1 MATIGFIGIGNM
13 GAGMAR
19 NLVKAGHEVTVFDL
33 DTEKARGIEGAHLAP
48 TAIEAAQGRDAIVT
62 MLPAGPVVASVYR
75 ETILPNAAPDTLLI
89 DCSTIDVDTARQL
102 AGEAAQ
108 AGFAMLDAPV
118 SGGVAGADAGTL
130 AFMTGGIEASF
141 ARAEP
146 ILDAMGAKVVHCGD
160 AGAGQGTK
168 ICNNMML
175 AIQMISVAEGFALA
189 EKLGLSPQKL
199 FDVSSAASGQ
209 CWSLTT
215 YCPMPGVGP
224 QTSADNGY
232 APGFAAGLM
241 HKDLGLAME
250 AAQASGADVAF
261 GRAAFD
267 AYDAMVEAGDAGVD
281 FSGIIRAKRG
291 VA

>member
-146 ILDAMGAKVVHCGD
+146 PPPSCP
-160 AGAGQGTK
+160 
-168 ICNNMML
+168 L
-175 AIQMISVAEGFALA
+175 ARSPSPLPVERRAAVPMRASCWPRVISVR
-189 EKLGLSPQKL
+189 SRP
-199 FDVSSAASGQ
+199 
-209 CWSLTT
+209 
-215 YCPMPGVGP
+215 
-224 QTSADNGY
+224 
-232 APGFAAGLM
+232 
-241 HKDLGLAME
+241 
-250 AAQASGADVAF
+250 
-261 GRAAFD
+261 
-267 AYDAMVEAGDAGVD
+267 
-281 FSGIIRAKRG
+281 
-291 VA
+291 

>member
-1 MATIGFIGIGNM
+1 
-13 GAGMAR
+13 
-19 NLVKAGHEVTVFDL
+19 
-33 DTEKARGIEGAHLAP
+33 
-48 TAIEAAQGRDAIVT
+48 

-75 ETILPNAAPDTLLI
+75 ETIFPNAASGTLLI
-89 DCSTIDVDTARQL
+89 DCSTIDVATARTL
-102 AGEAAQ
+102 AGEAEAQ
-108 AGFAMLDAPV
+108 GFEMLEAPV

-130 AFMTGGIEASF
+130 AFMVGGSETGFS
-141 ARAEP
+141 RAEP
-146 ILDAMGAKVVHCGD
+146 ILDVMGAKVVHCGQG
-160 AGAGQGTK
+160 GAGQGVK

-175 AIQMISVAEGFALA
+175 AIQMVSVAEGFALA
-189 EKLGLSPQKL
+189 EKLGLDPQKL

-215 YCPMPGVGP
+215 YCPMPGIGP
-224 QTSADNGY
+224 NTSADNGY

-267 AYDAMVEAGDAGVD
+267 AYDAMVGAGEGGVD
-281 FSGIIRAKRG
+281 FSGIIRSKRG
-291 VA
+291 IA